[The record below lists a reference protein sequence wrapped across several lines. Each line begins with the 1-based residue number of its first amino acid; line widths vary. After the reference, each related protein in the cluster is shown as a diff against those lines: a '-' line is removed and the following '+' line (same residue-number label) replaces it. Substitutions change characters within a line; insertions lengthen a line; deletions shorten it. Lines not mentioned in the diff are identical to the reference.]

1 MLNIITRGRCSPRI
15 CEEQCR
21 KIRGVFER
29 GRGIGSFIFRQ
40 FRDKWSFG
48 LTGHYNDISKVSTG
62 QLTEEASS
70 RFRSR
75 LHSFFQASMASSF
88 VAIPQTGGRG
98 THAPKKYFGL
108 IETPRATRKPE
119 FLRDSNFKLN
129 DEKKKRSNRI
139 IFHVSY
145 YSFFN
150 KLTIDSVPSSSHLEN
165 EKIKN
170 HLHPSTASYLS
181 TTPPISLNIEKR
193 KSIANSLSADSS
205 TNCPSRFSMRKEP
218 INSGSRF
225 RSPINRW
232 IEGEE
237 REGGGN
243 PISSGFFVAAAR
255 LLDSGI
261 GRN

>member
-62 QLTEEASS
+62 RLTEEASS

-139 IFHVSY
+139 IFRVLFVLQQQTYHRLIPY
-145 YSFFN
+145 
-150 KLTIDSVPSSSHLEN
+150 HLPLISRMKKW
-165 EKIKN
+165 KI
-170 HLHPSTASYLS
+170 
-181 TTPPISLNIEKR
+181 ISIL
-193 KSIANSLSADSS
+193 
-205 TNCPSRFSMRKEP
+205 P
-218 INSGSRF
+218 
-225 RSPINRW
+225 
-232 IEGEE
+232 
-237 REGGGN
+237 
-243 PISSGFFVAAAR
+243 
-255 LLDSGI
+255 LLLI
-261 GRN
+261 YRQPLQFP

>member
-98 THAPKKYFGL
+98 THAPKEYFGL
-108 IETPRATRKPE
+108 IENPRATRKPE

-165 EKIKN
+165 EKMKN

-181 TTPPISLNIEKR
+181 TTPPISLNVEKEKGKVSQTR
-193 KSIANSLSADSS
+193 YQLTRQPTVPPDSQW
-205 TNCPSRFSMRKEP
+205 E
-218 INSGSRF
+218 
-225 RSPINRW
+225 RSQ
-232 IEGEE
+232 
-237 REGGGN
+237 
-243 PISSGFFVAAAR
+243 
-255 LLDSGI
+255 
-261 GRN
+261 

>member
-62 QLTEEASS
+62 RLTEEASS
-70 RFRSR
+70 RFRSL

-98 THAPKKYFGL
+98 THAPKEYFGL

-139 IFHVSY
+139 IFRVLFVLQQQTYHR
-145 YSFFN
+145 
-150 KLTIDSVPSSSHLEN
+150 LIPSHLPLISRMKKS
-165 EKIKN
+165 KI
-170 HLHPSTASYLS
+170 
-181 TTPPISLNIEKR
+181 ISIL
-193 KSIANSLSADSS
+193 
-205 TNCPSRFSMRKEP
+205 P
-218 INSGSRF
+218 
-225 RSPINRW
+225 
-232 IEGEE
+232 
-237 REGGGN
+237 
-243 PISSGFFVAAAR
+243 
-255 LLDSGI
+255 LLLI
-261 GRN
+261 YRQLLQFP